1 MKLTDDCQCESEEEQ
16 QQQQISKKLEKKE
29 PLKKLKKNDLKE
41 FSGLIEKKQA

>member
-1 MKLTDDCQCESEEEQ
+1 MKLTDDCQCESEEE

>member
-16 QQQQISKKLEKKE
+16 QQQISKKLEKKE
-29 PLKKLKKNDLKE
+29 QLKKLKKNDLKE

>member
-16 QQQQISKKLEKKE
+16 QQQTSKKLEKKE